1 MIGPRSINLNPREQ
15 KLRSLLLDV
24 CRSIDSAGDIGQPLV
39 LRWAGGWVRDK
50 LLGIESN
57 DIDVAINAM
66 TGIQF
71 AQRMC
76 DFCTT
81 PAAIETHE
89 IGDHD
94 VGNLHN
100 VSRNPD
106 KSKHLETTMVKIFG
120 LDVDFVNLRK
130 ETYADDSRN
139 PLMEFGSPKEDAL
152 RRDATINA
160 LFYNLNTGFVE
171 DFTSGLAD
179 MTACTIRTPL
189 DPLQTFTDDPLRV
202 LRLVRF
208 ASRLNFSIDPSTERY
223 MSHNDVMHALRVK
236 ISRERVGVELEKMLK
251 GNSPRRSLELL
262 DRLGLYHAIFT
273 DPGRD
278 ILQYPEITRWH
289 HAYECLDYLLRN
301 DNPESV
307 GSRLVRSSDSLYLAW
322 SLAAV
327 SPWMTVDDPPN
338 HSRKANSLPP
348 VAIVAREGF
357 KAPNKLTD
365 VMAASHRHR
374 KEILELKRVVCSKGP
389 TMNRRDIF
397 GMAIRRWEAHGGHWT
412 LQVLSALLVEAMDQV
427 EPRDDRGF
435 HIDTSGP
442 GCGAFCSSA
451 DRLDRN
457 EDPSRE
463 SRETFIVGWE
473 SFVNHLVEIDVYDA
487 PAIQRLVDGRSLAK
501 ALSTKPGR
509 WTGKGLE
516 ICMEWQLRNP
526 LVTDPQ
532 GAIDEVRK
540 RWIELDGPSPHT

>member
-202 LRLVRF
+202 LRL
-208 ASRLNFSIDPSTERY
+208 
-223 MSHNDVMHALRVK
+223 
-236 ISRERVGVELEKMLK
+236 
-251 GNSPRRSLELL
+251 
-262 DRLGLYHAIFT
+262 
-273 DPGRD
+273 
-278 ILQYPEITRWH
+278 
-289 HAYECLDYLLRN
+289 CLDYLLRN